1 MISPGLIFKG
11 LINLIYPL
19 CCQTCGLKLELTNT
33 RYLCESCWNKI
44 SKNQSPFCI
53 KCGMTLPGSA
63 QEKPQCGGCSKKDY
77 VFTRAWSTGLYQG
90 ILKEC
95 IHLLKYGKKVFMAV
109 PLGKLMADFINRYLD
124 LGNIDLIIPVPLHP
138 ARLREREFNQSAL
151 LAEQINKRFNIPLS
165 LNNLVKTRPTRP
177 QTGLSG
183 KERLANIQL
192 AFKIKNSSL
201 FSEKNVLLV
210 DDVFTT
216 GSTINECSN
225 TLLRSGINNIYVL
238 TLARA
243 N

>member
-1 MISPGLIFKG
+1 MIRPGLIFKG
-11 LINLIYPL
+11 LVNLIYPL
-19 CCQTCGLKLELTNT
+19 YCQTCGLKLEPTNT
-33 RYLCESCWNKI
+33 RYLCETCWNKI
-44 SKNQSPFCI
+44 SKNQPPFCI

-63 QEKPQCGGCSKKDY
+63 QEKPQCESCSKKDY

-95 IHLLKYGKKVFMAV
+95 IHLLKYNKKVFMAA
-109 PLGKLMADFINRYLD
+109 PLGKLMTDFIKCYLD
-124 LGNIDLIIPVPLHP
+124 FGNIDLIIPVPLHP

-165 LNNLVKTRPTRP
+165 LNNLVKVRPTRP
-177 QTGLSG
+177 QAGLSG
-183 KERLANIQL
+183 KERQANIQL

-216 GSTINECSN
+216 GSTINECS
-225 TLLRSGINNIYVL
+225 TALLQSEINNIYVL